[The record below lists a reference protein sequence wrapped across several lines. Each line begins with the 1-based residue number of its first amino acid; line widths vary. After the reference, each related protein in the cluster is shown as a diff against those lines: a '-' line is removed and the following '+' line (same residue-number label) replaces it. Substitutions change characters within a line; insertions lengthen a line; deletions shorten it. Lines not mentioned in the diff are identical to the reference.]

1 MAKRDSNNE
10 PGLNDV
16 GVLASIG
23 IAEKKR
29 KVDIE
34 KVHEYDV
41 GVLTECLSYVE
52 SCKFTIGKQMDRCQE
67 TIDFVNAN
75 IEDLSRQK
83 NKLEKGLQFQVTLSN
98 LLKDLIMPNSQV
110 IVSKLGNMVG
120 TGGRNEEIEDES
132 RNQEDGIE

>member
-1 MAKRDSNNE
+1 MLVFWHQL
-10 PGLNDV
+10 GLQR
-16 GVLASIG
+16 
-23 IAEKKR
+23 KKR

-75 IEDLSRQK
+75 IEDLNRQK
-83 NKLEKGLQFQVTLSN
+83 DKLEKGLQFQVTLSN